1 MQAYMVSNKVFEWF
15 HSYADSVNQYL
26 GFPAVDYKVNLD

>member
-1 MQAYMVSNKVFEWF
+1 MVSNTVFKWI

-26 GFPAVDYKVNLD
+26 GFPAVAKEVNMIRN